1 MLPFNK
7 VLFTIFIIHL
17 CFFQP
22 GPANSR
28 YLDDESLLNIVFFC
42 IEELPNKYE
51 CDRNQEQGAIFKLT
65 LPKLKPVITAD
76 GIPAFRIMPALTN
89 YSKKKLANAKLRVQ
103 IGEEQGPTI
112 DFGIFTTTRY
122 KMTSSTE
129 FSYLIRSD
137 VPKMQDFYLGL
148 EKAYKANDWSVFY
161 LDLIE
166 LNYLD
171 R

>member
-7 VLFTIFIIHL
+7 LLLTIVVIHV
-17 CFFQP
+17 CFFQA
-22 GPANSR
+22 GQANSR
-28 YLDDESLLNIVFFC
+28 YLDGESLQNIVFFC
-42 IEELPNKYE
+42 TETPPNKYD
-51 CDRNQEQGAIFKLT
+51 CNRNQEQGAIFKLT

-89 YSKKKLANAKLRVQ
+89 YSKKKLANAKLRVH
-103 IGEEQGPTI
+103 IGGEQGPAV
-112 DFGIFTTTRY
+112 DFGIFTATRY

-137 VPKMQDFYLGL
+137 VPKMLDFYFWL
-148 EKAYKANDWSVFY
+148 EKAYKTNDWSIFY
-161 LDLIE
+161 LELIE

-171 R
+171 

>member
-1 MLPFNK
+1 MFPFDK
-7 VLFTIFIIHL
+7 PLLTILIIHL
-17 CFFQP
+17 CFFHP
-22 GPANSR
+22 GQANSR
-28 YLDDESLLNIVFFC
+28 YLDDESILNIVFFC
-42 IEELPNKYE
+42 AEKLQNKYE
-51 CDRNQEQGAIFKLT
+51 CKPNQEQGAIFKLT

-89 YSKKKLANAKLRVQ
+89 YSKKKLANAKIRVQ
-103 IGEEQGPTI
+103 LGGEQGPTI
-112 DFGIFTTTRY
+112 DFGIYTATRY

-137 VPKMQDFYLGL
+137 VPKMFDFYLGL
-148 EKAYKANDWSVFY
+148 EKAYKSNDWSIFH

-171 R
+171 